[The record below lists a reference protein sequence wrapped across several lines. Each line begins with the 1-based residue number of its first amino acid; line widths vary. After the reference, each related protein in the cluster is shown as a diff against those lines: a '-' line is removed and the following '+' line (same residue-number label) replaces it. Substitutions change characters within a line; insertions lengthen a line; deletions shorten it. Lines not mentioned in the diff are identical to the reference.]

1 VSEGPRPLGAAIGG
15 TLFSNVIP
23 VIAGAVGSIA
33 LARTLEPFS
42 RGEMASVLIWPVA
55 FGVVGDLGV
64 SYALAYRV
72 ARDRDSASGLWT
84 IGVLL
89 SFLWGSGLA
98 LAGGVVLNATLTLS
112 AQAALAL
119 RLALAGVPLTLMTG
133 YASFLLLG
141 SGALGASNVVRG
153 ISVVLN
159 AAGIL
164 AVALLGKGT
173 ILTFVAVWLASQLV
187 AAGVAAAAVRRRLG
201 AGWRWSPALVRPVFS
216 YALQAYASGLA
227 FHLSI
232 RVDQLLLSLTAASA
246 ELGLYVVGIA
256 VASVALPFFSALAT
270 VTLQR
275 VTSNAPPAE
284 GGREVLRILRICAF
298 FGIPVIVVGVL
309 VVDPV
314 VPLLFGQGYAGAAW
328 PCRVLLAAV
337 FFQGVNAILG
347 NALRGLG
354 VPGRETLAEVFG
366 LLLTVGLLSVL
377 LPGYGAMGAAL
388 SVLVAR
394 LAVAFVE
401 LRFVSRASG
410 IPMSRFFLWGAV

>member
-1 VSEGPRPLGAAIGG
+1 MAIGG
-15 TLFSNVIP
+15 TLLSTVIP

-33 LARTLEPFS
+33 LARTLEPFN
-42 RGEMASVLIWPVA
+42 RGEMAAVLVWPVVL
-55 FGVVGDLGV
+55 GVLGDLGV

-72 ARDRDSASGLWT
+72 ARDRDSATGLWT

-89 SFLWGSGLA
+89 ALLWGSGLA
-98 LAGGVVLNATLTLS
+98 LAGGFVLNATLSLS
-112 AQAALAL
+112 RQAALAL
-119 RLALAGVPLTLMTG
+119 RLALAGVPLTLLTG
-133 YASFLLLG
+133 FASFLLLG
-141 SGALGASNVVRG
+141 GGALGASNLVRG
-153 ISVVLN
+153 SSVVLN

-164 AVALLGKGT
+164 ALAVLGKGT
-173 ILTFVAVWLASQLV
+173 ILSFVAVWLASQLV
-187 AAGVAAAAVRRRLG
+187 AAGVATVAVRRRLG
-201 AGWRWSPALVRPVFS
+201 AGWRWRPGLVRPVFS

-227 FHLSI
+227 FQLSI
-232 RVDQLLLSLTAASA
+232 RIDQLLLSLTAASA

-256 VASVALPFFSALAT
+256 VASATMPFFSALAT

-275 VTSNAPPAE
+275 VTSHAPPAE
-284 GGREVLRILRICAF
+284 GGREVRRILRICAS
-298 FGIPVIVVGVL
+298 FGVPAIVVGILGANWL
-309 VVDPV
+309 VPAV
-314 VPLLFGQGYAGAAW
+314 FGQVYAGAAW

-337 FFQGVNAILG
+337 FFQGLNAILG

-354 VPGRETLAEVFG
+354 APGRETLAELMG
-366 LLLTVGLLSVL
+366 LLLTVALLSVL

-410 IPMSRFFLWGAV
+410 IPMSRFFLWGAA